1 MTTSRLI
8 APLRAS
14 LALAALL
21 LAGAVTAPAARSQT
35 LGIGTSPQGTL
46 VYALGAAY
54 ARVLGEREKIPALVQ
69 PQGGTGVLIPLV
81 DRGELDMGFANTL
94 EVAEAYAGTG
104 SFKDRPQKNLRV
116 AGLLMAIKVGL
127 FVRKDSPIR
136 TLADLKG
143 RSIAYGYV
151 SQEILRT
158 VLDGM
163 LANAGLAIGDLKPVL
178 VPNLIRGVDEFITGK
193 IDVGFFAL
201 GQAKVTEAD
210 SAVGGIRFLPMNE
223 EPRRVEAMTKL
234 VPSSYL
240 ARVEPAPG
248 LAGVAAPLVTMH
260 YDYVMFVNAKLPP
273 ERVQQMT
280 RALALGRDELAA
292 SARAFA
298 EMEPRRL
305 WRRYTVPYHDGA
317 LAYFKDAGIALAG
330 N

>member
-1 MTTSRLI
+1 MTRLKL
-8 APLRAS
+8 AVALTLAA
-14 LALAALL
+14 ALA
-21 LAGAVTAPAARSQT
+21 GPAAWAQT

-54 ARVLGEREKIPALVQ
+54 ARVIGEREKINALVQ

-104 SFKDRPQKNLRV
+104 SFKDRPQRNLRV
-116 AGLLMAIKVGL
+116 AGLLMPIKVGL

-158 VLDGM
+158 VLDGI
-163 LANAGLAIGDLKPVL
+163 LANAGLAIADLKPVP
-178 VPNLIRGVDEFITGK
+178 VPNLIRGVDEFVAGRV
-193 IDVGFFAL
+193 DVGFFAL

-210 SAVGGIRFLPMNE
+210 AAVGGIRFLAMDDAPA
-223 EPRRVEAMTKL
+223 RVAAMTRL

-248 LAGVAAPLVTMH
+248 LAGVAQPLLTMH
-260 YDYVMFVNAKLPP
+260 YDYVMFVNAKLSN
-273 ERVQQMT
+273 ERVQRMT
-280 RALALGRDELAA
+280 RVLTAGRDELAA
-292 SARAFA
+292 SARSFA
-298 EMEPRRL
+298 EMNPARL
-305 WRRYTVPYHDGA
+305 WRRYDVPYHDGA
-317 LAYFKDAGIALAG
+317 LAQFKDAGIALTEK
-330 N
+330 